1 MLIHLLRPTMIAGEP
16 VPAGST
22 TDVDP
27 SVATLLIGIGKA
39 EAAKPEAPVPAA
51 PVEPP
56 VLDDEAPAPAPAKP
70 ARRAR

>member
-39 EAAKPEAPVPAA
+39 EAAKPEAPSAA